1 MIFDVSPARGSNKD
15 RVICFREEKGIE
27 GQVVIGG
34 VDERE
39 IQIGI
44 KINEFV
50 IEYGMEVNRAIV
62 SVKLFWRRG
71 RGGKVDIVVQLDEE
85 VLQ

>member
-1 MIFDVSPARGSNKD
+1 M
-15 RVICFREEKGIE
+15 
-27 GQVVIGG
+27 
-34 VDERE
+34 DERE

-71 RGGKVDIVVQLDEE
+71 RGGVCGCEGCLCSKISYVVEGRYCGTT
-85 VLQ
+85 